1 MKTAPLLAMLLGVA
15 CSGQLPYPV
24 EAYQTG
30 STNPPVQIDAGAPP
44 PQADAAPVAMMP
56 DAAPVVTPD
65 AAPVVTPDAAPPA
78 SKDAPVS
85 ADAPVAGPDASSGGS
100 EGGPPLL
107 ASCSTGQD
115 AIALI
120 SSRCGACHN
129 AKNPLKNLDLV
140 SPGVGQ
146 RILGVKAVCPGHVL
160 LAGTADMPTGVFLD
174 KLLGPVADCGERMP
188 YGTPAFT
195 DAEVSCVTAWAGQVV
210 ATGAGR

>member
-1 MKTAPLLAMLLGVA
+1 MKLAPLAVLLTVA

-30 STNPPVQIDAGAPP
+30 STNPP
-44 PQADAAPVAMMP
+44 PQADASVPAPQPDAAPVMP
-56 DAAPVVTPD
+56 DAAPMVTPD
-65 AAPVVTPDAAPPA
+65 AAPMVTPDAAPMA
-78 SKDAPVS
+78 SKDAAANP
-85 ADAPVAGPDASSGGS
+85 DAPVTGQDASTSGGGS
-100 EGGPPLL
+100 EGGPPVL
-107 ASCSTGQD
+107 ASCATGQD
-115 AIALI
+115 ALALI
-120 SSRCGACHN
+120 SNRCGACHN

-140 SPGVGQ
+140 TPGVGA
-146 RILGVKAVCPGHVL
+146 RILGVKATCAGHVL
-160 LAGTADMPTGVFLD
+160 LAGTADMPSGVFLD